1 MQGENIVSY
10 VIRKRGAFQ
19 SRDKIA
25 QVLAGGGKMDYYQAQ
40 QFIQQVES
48 KYARKIALRQLPMT
62 LALGIP
68 GFFLGLFLTLNLVL
82 SLYYG
87 RFSANAIYYGF
98 LGLALMIGSSLGVHR
113 VVSKIIEDE

>member
-1 MQGENIVSY
+1 MQGENMVSY

-25 QVLAGGGKMDYYQAQ
+25 QVVANSGKLDYYQAQ
-40 QFIQQVES
+40 QFVRQIED

-68 GFFLGLFLTLNLVL
+68 GVILGLFLAGTLAV

-87 RFSANAIYYGF
+87 RFRIGTIYYGLF
-98 LGLALMIGSSLGVHR
+98 GLALLAGSTMGVWSVIRH
-113 VVSKIIEDE
+113 IIRG